1 MPPPGAQAGTLLNDR
16 FRLGPELGRGGMAI
30 VYRAHDER
38 LDRDVALKLVRQPD
52 LTPDDRRHLLR
63 EARMAARLNHPNIV
77 AVHDAGEIDG
87 RPFLVME
94 LVEGTSAFHRPPA
107 TLEETVAI
115 AGQLCEALAHA
126 HAQGI
131 VHRDLKPE
139 NVLRTD
145 VDAVKLT
152 DFGLA
157 LSLASRITSEG
168 LIAGTVFYLAPEQA
182 RGGAVDGRADLYA
195 LGIMLYEWTTGG
207 LPFTG
212 DDALAVITQHLY
224 APLVPPRVRNPCVPP
239 ALDRLIVDLLG
250 KAPDDRPGS
259 AEVVL
264 EILRSPSLWKPDAV
278 GSEAPILEAIRRG
291 RMVAREPELGQVRAL
306 WAGAPS
312 AGSQLLLVRGEAG
325 IGKTRLV
332 RELVTLA
339 RVSKGVVLQA
349 WNDDRPAQPYA
360 AFRQILRR
368 LLDESSDVIGTCP
381 EAVVAD
387 LLALLPELQ
396 ARHPKIEPRP
406 SLDSAADQHHL
417 FESVAVC
424 LTLVSQ
430 AAPVLVVIEDAQWA
444 DSGTLLLLRYLVQ
457 QTRTR
462 PVLFVLTYRTA
473 ETAESPELDAALA
486 AFRREAVGTTLTLER
501 LEASGTLQML
511 QALLGESVPNELVD
525 GIQQATEGNPLYIEE
540 VCKGLVESGRLVR
553 RDGDWRLV
561 DRRAVPVPGS
571 LRVAVEERLRRLPDE
586 TQRALEIAAVCGP
599 VFEPAMIAGL
609 TGVDRGAASDAL
621 AAAERA
627 EIIRPLPDGAE
638 PRCAFTHAL
647 IAAAVV
653 EHLAPQRRRAL
664 HAGVAAALEA
674 QHPDDHEALA
684 FHFREA
690 GDSDKA
696 VEHLV
701 RAGDR
706 AKALHACREAIE
718 SYQAA
723 IDLQGQAGNRRAQ
736 ACTLLKLGLAC
747 STDFQFD
754 AARKAYALAFDL
766 WEAALELEPP
776 GLPPELPVTLR
787 YAVCEPLSLDPG
799 RAGDDLTAFVIGQLM
814 EGLVELD
821 EAWGIVPSL
830 ASRWTVTSDGR
841 GYTFHLRPGWRWSDG
856 RPLTAHDF
864 EYAWKRNLA
873 LAAESPAAL
882 LLYVLRG
889 ARAYAEG
896 SGPAE
901 AVGVRA
907 LDDRTL
913 EARLDRPAGYFP
925 QLLTHPVTFPL
936 PQWVVEGERQPWT
949 APGTFVCNGA
959 WLLEAWEPGKHMA
972 FTRNPSYRGL
982 SRGNAARIEAP
993 IVEDH
998 LALLPAFEAGELDGI
1013 SLLRARPMHVAG
1025 LRTRY
1030 RRRLTMTPYPSTFYL
1045 SFNCSR
1051 PPFNDLAARQAF
1063 VQAIDRVGL
1072 LARVDI
1078 RQPPPGGFLPPGM
1091 PGHNPALGPA
1101 PDPVRARQWLAEAGY
1116 PEGRG
1121 FPEVEIAYT
1130 AGPGEDPVTS
1140 HLARGWWEVLGV
1152 EATPVGLPWD
1162 EFLRRRDSDPPALSV
1177 SGWSADYP
1185 DPDNLLRVLFHS
1197 REGLNAIRWQNADF
1211 DALSEQAAAAMDR
1224 KVRLDLYA
1232 RADRMLVEEQA
1243 AVAPLWYGEN
1253 GQLLQPYVRVPRVPA
1268 RMLKL
1273 KDVVIRQAEE

>member
-1 MPPPGAQAGTLLNDR
+1 
-16 FRLGPELGRGGMAI
+16 
-30 VYRAHDER
+30 
-38 LDRDVALKLVRQPD
+38 
-52 LTPDDRRHLLR
+52 
-63 EARMAARLNHPNIV
+63 
-77 AVHDAGEIDG
+77 
-87 RPFLVME
+87 
-94 LVEGTSAFHRPPA
+94 
-107 TLEETVAI
+107 
-115 AGQLCEALAHA
+115 
-126 HAQGI
+126 
-131 VHRDLKPE
+131 
-139 NVLRTD
+139 
-145 VDAVKLT
+145 
-152 DFGLA
+152 
-157 LSLASRITSEG
+157 
-168 LIAGTVFYLAPEQA
+168 
-182 RGGAVDGRADLYA
+182 
-195 LGIMLYEWTTGG
+195 
-207 LPFTG
+207 
-212 DDALAVITQHLY
+212 
-224 APLVPPRVRNPCVPP
+224 VPP

-264 EILRSPSLWKPDAV
+264 ETLRSPSLWKPDALGGEV
-278 GSEAPILEAIRRG
+278 PILEAIQRG
-291 RMVAREPELGQVRAL
+291 RMVARETELGQVRAL
-306 WAGAPS
+306 WAGAQS

-349 WNDDRPAQPYA
+349 WNDDRPAQPFA

-368 LLDESSDVIGTCP
+368 LLDERSDVIGACP
-381 EAVVAD
+381 EPVVAD

-396 ARHPKIEPRP
+396 VRHPNIEPRP

-430 AAPVLVVIEDAQWA
+430 AAPILLVIEDAQWA

-462 PVLFVLTYRTA
+462 PVLYVLTYRTA
-473 ETAESPELDAALA
+473 GAVEARELEAALA
-486 AFRREAVGTTLTLER
+486 AFRREALGTTLTLER
-501 LEASGTLQML
+501 LGASGTLAML
-511 QALLGESVPNELVD
+511 QALLGESVPNELVE

-561 DRRAVPVPGS
+561 DRRAVPVPAS
-571 LRVAVEERLRRLPDE
+571 LRVAVEERLRRLPAE
-586 TQRALEIAAVCGP
+586 TQQALEAAAVWGP
-599 VFEPAMIAGL
+599 VFQPTRIAGL
-609 TGVDRGAASDAL
+609 IGIDQGAACDAL
-621 AAAERA
+621 AAAEQA

-638 PRCAFTHAL
+638 PRSAFAHAL

-653 EHLAPQRRRAL
+653 EGLAPQRRRAL

-690 GDSDKA
+690 GDRDKA
-696 VEHLV
+696 VEHLM

-723 IDLQGQAGNRRAQ
+723 IDLQAQAGDRRAQ
-736 ACTLLKLGLAC
+736 ACTLLRLGLAC

-754 AARKAYALAFDL
+754 AARSAYERAFDL
-766 WEAALELEPP
+766 WEAALESEPP
-776 GLPPELPVTLR
+776 ESAPELPVTLR
-787 YAVCEPLSLDPG
+787 YGVCEPVSLDPG

-830 ASRWTVTSDGR
+830 ASRWTVSSDGCS
-841 GYTFHLRPGWRWSDG
+841 YTFHLRPGWRWSDG
-856 RPLTAHDF
+856 RALTAHDF

-889 ARAYAEG
+889 AQAYAEG
-896 SGPAE
+896 NGPAE
-901 AVGVRA
+901 AVGVQA

-936 PQWVVEGERQPWT
+936 PRWVVEGDRQPWT
-949 APGTFVCNGA
+949 APGTIVCNGA
-959 WLLEAWEPGKHMA
+959 WLLEAWERGKRMA
-972 FTRNPSYRGL
+972 FTRNPRYRGL

-993 IVEDH
+993 VVEDH
-998 LALLPAFEAGELDGI
+998 QALLPAFEAGDLDGI
-1013 SLLRARPMHVAG
+1013 SLLRTRPMQVAG
-1025 LRTRY
+1025 LRARY
-1030 RRRLTMTPYPSTFYL
+1030 RRQLTMTPYLSTFYL
-1045 SFNCSR
+1045 SFNCGC
-1051 PPFNDLAARQAF
+1051 PPFDNLAARQAF

-1072 LARVDI
+1072 LARVDM

-1101 PDPVRARQWLAEAGY
+1101 FDPDRARQRMIEAGY
-1116 PEGRG
+1116 PEGG
-1121 FPEVEIAYT
+1121 VFPEVEIVYT
-1130 AGPGEDPVTS
+1130 AGPGEDPVTT
-1140 HLARGWWEVLGV
+1140 HLIRGWWEVLGV
-1152 EATPVGLPWD
+1152 KVTPVGLPWD

-1197 REGLNAIRWQNADF
+1197 REGLNAIRWRNADF
-1211 DALSEQAAAAMDR
+1211 DSLSEQAAVATDR

-1232 RADRMLVEEQA
+1232 RADRLLVEEQA
-1243 AVAPLWYGEN
+1243 AVAPLWYRESC
-1253 GQLLQPYVRVPRVPA
+1253 QLLQPYVSVPRVPA
-1268 RMLKL
+1268 CMLKL
-1273 KDVVIRQAEE
+1273 KDVIVEEKANR